1 MERKHTRRRNPQI
14 VQAARAMR
22 TDPTPAERVLWNEL
36 RGNRLCG
43 VPVRRQYPVDRFVL
57 DFYCA
62 SRKLAIE
69 VDGEIHDDQH
79 EQDQARTEA
88 LAVRGIRVIRFRNDD
103 VLNRLESVLQR
114 LRTEIGEPRT
124 GAAG

>member
-1 MERKHTRRRNPQI
+1 MDRKHTGRRNSQI
-14 VQAARAMR
+14 VQAARRVR
-22 TDPTPAERVLWNEL
+22 TEPTPAERVLWNEL

-69 VDGEIHDDQH
+69 IDGEIHDHQQ

-88 LAVRGIRVIRFRNDD
+88 LAIRGIRVIRFRNDD
-103 VLNRLESVLQR
+103 VLNHLESVLQR
-114 LRTEIGEPRT
+114 LRTEIGERGT
-124 GAAG
+124 EAAS